1 MWESTEKCGDALIVA
16 LRFHLP
22 GGAIFQSSGAA
33 CKNALVQTV
42 VLHLICEG
50 TVKTHM
56 NHLLRKLG
64 ALDRT
69 HAVTLSLKRGLPQ
82 PRRLRGAR
90 RKRRGLLV
98 GFERMRHEAIHRK
111 LDPRVALLR
120 VRAPGEEKAG
130 STCDGKGNWPP
141 RDRASDETSAP
152 VGTSDRNLNMKSS
165 ATTRL
170 TIEVYSDLICP
181 WCYIGKQRMEGGLK
195 TLGPEVSYKII
206 WKAFELNPEM
216 SAEGMDRKAYRSA
229 KFGSW
234 ERSQAMD
241 RDVSKSGTDAGL
253 DFHFETIERT
263 PHTFFGHRLIWFA
276 GQLGRQDDLNDAL
289 LRAYFSE
296 GRDVGDAR
304 TLAAIAGEN
313 GLDENQ
319 VVAFLA
325 SEEGAKEVRE
335 EERSA
340 RERGLAGVPF
350 LIVNGV
356 PAFAGA
362 QLPEQFAKVFRNA
375 TAAATDCSGG
385 SCAI

>member
-1 MWESTEKCGDALIVA
+1 
-16 LRFHLP
+16 
-22 GGAIFQSSGAA
+22 
-33 CKNALVQTV
+33 
-42 VLHLICEG
+42 
-50 TVKTHM
+50 
-56 NHLLRKLG
+56 
-64 ALDRT
+64 
-69 HAVTLSLKRGLPQ
+69 
-82 PRRLRGAR
+82 
-90 RKRRGLLV
+90 
-98 GFERMRHEAIHRK
+98 
-111 LDPRVALLR
+111 
-120 VRAPGEEKAG
+120 
-130 STCDGKGNWPP
+130 
-141 RDRASDETSAP
+141 
-152 VGTSDRNLNMKSS
+152 MKSS